1 MAFSSSLVSGG
12 CSATQHS
19 TAMARFDR
27 NGFTN
32 DLILSVQLLIY
43 LFKQV
48 FGNWSYGTIIFTVLV
63 FTVTLK
69 VNENLVLTVRH

>member
-1 MAFSSSLVSGG
+1 MACSSSLVSGV

-19 TAMARFDR
+19 RAMARFDPNHLQMNR
-27 NGFTN
+27 LGQC
-32 DLILSVQLLIY
+32 SC
-43 LFKQV
+43 LFMSFSQV

-69 VNENLVLTVRH
+69 VSEDLS